1 MIAQALQLVFVL
13 VAKGIVLIRPLL
25 PTVCLVLAWWITA
38 LVVWTLVAAVR
49 SSVANVRQMHRIPCA
64 QCRYA
69 TRDYHL
75 KCPVRPVEAF
85 SEQAIDCP
93 DFASA
98 ESYGFQQMQPSSESA
113 PSRYR

>member
-25 PTVCLVLAWWITA
+25 PTVCLVLAWWMTA
-38 LVVWTLVAAVR
+38 LVIWTLVAAVR
-49 SSVANVRQMHRIPCA
+49 SSVANVRQLHRIPCA

-93 DFASA
+93 DFAAA
-98 ESYGFQQMQPSSESA
+98 ESYGVQSMRLPSERT
-113 PSRYR
+113 PS